1 MWGERVYLQ
10 LKLAILLWVLLFTY
24 AFTRWAGFF
33 FFSPGT
39 IFCKK
44 TQSSLSWREG
54 TQETFNCQYLV
65 HGALLTKQQPL
76 SPQRYFHS
84 SVCPHLPLCCNIS
97 PCASKKKKKMV
108 GRELCFAFLEIIR
121 CISLTYSDNKNK
133 YNVLISTQY
142 ISLHMSFNVWLN
154 KMNLLNWKINMR
166 QNILMFFGITC
177 YIY

>member
-1 MWGERVYLQ
+1 MYVRRESLPATQTRHFTVSAFIYICIYTMGWGGV
-10 LKLAILLWVLLFTY
+10 
-24 AFTRWAGFF
+24 
-33 FFSPGT
+33 FSPGT

-142 ISLHMSFNVWLN
+142 ISLYMSFNVWLN
-154 KMNLLNWKINMR
+154 KMNLLN
-166 QNILMFFGITC
+166 
-177 YIY
+177 